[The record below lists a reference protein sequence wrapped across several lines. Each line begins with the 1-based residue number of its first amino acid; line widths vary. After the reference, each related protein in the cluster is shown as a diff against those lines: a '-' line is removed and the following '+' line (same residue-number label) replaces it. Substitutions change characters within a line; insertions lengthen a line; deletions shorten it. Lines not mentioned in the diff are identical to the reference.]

1 MIMMIRSILKISKK
15 IYQNSQNQFKTNL
28 EQINYI
34 TFSFFFIL
42 SFYTTFFL
50 IKKETFLDISVLTK
64 TFLLLVATILTPLI
78 LENFNIL
85 KKSSKRDLVFFLISL
100 FQIILI
106 QNIYYYLIII
116 FLGFYKIKLNIV
128 DRNNYLLF
136 SIFSIIL
143 GFFLAKFSSTGSVL
157 DWHYFEKFILNEYHH
172 GDPIRDSVLSN
183 FLATLN
189 YPTMGWDYDTV
200 RKYHFFS
207 HLLVGKAG
215 ILLDT
220 IPIYSYLFIIKLFF
234 VPLFVLVVFKFFQ
247 RFHVQNFLFPILMIS
262 ILFVLMISKNI
273 LSSQL
278 NYIFG
283 VPSYLISIILF
294 FSFFGIFKNPK
305 IFSKK
310 KNIIINCLIIFI
322 LCATKVSTGYI
333 WVALSNFFVLLNN
346 SIKIK
351 HKILY
356 VVLFSIFGIT
366 FFYIFDPMPLKNE
379 IYLDFFKS
387 FLDQYNGNIRFLFF
401 ELSLIIFFISLFI
414 TNIFFFRKNLEKKNE
429 NLVLILAS
437 FSAYLPSLILQ
448 KIPSLNYFN
457 ELSLWVGIIF
467 LANFLIG
474 YKKEISNSLI
484 VGLTFFLIIGVTYN
498 KANYYIFSNTIE
510 DIAKFSKKKN
520 LDPIKSKYL
529 IIKNEIRNL
538 KKDLPVYIDE
548 ESKLYKDLSI
558 NKNREF
564 GTYFLRFQALTGM
577 TQIFSV
583 KEMTNSSSNYI
594 YYSDCKNVY
603 YNLFFQF
610 LNNSPNLKNFC
621 TNINENFLQD
631 KGFENFI
638 LFNFKKNKILKNLN
652 TNQKNQ
658 FICNRIKLDKNTR
671 YYLVNDT
678 VENIQL
684 KKCVN

>member
-1 MIMMIRSILKISKK
+1 MIQSILKTSKK

-64 TFLLLVATILTPLI
+64 TLLLLVATILTPLI
-78 LENFNIL
+78 LENFNFL
-85 KKSSKRDLVFFLISL
+85 KKSSKRDIVFFLISL

-106 QNIYYYLIII
+106 QNVFYYLIII
-116 FLGFYKIKLNIV
+116 FLGFYKIKFNIV
-128 DRNNYLLF
+128 YRNNYLLF

-220 IPIYSYLFIIKLFF
+220 IPIYSYLFITKLFF
-234 VPLFVLVVFKFFQ
+234 VPLFVLIVFKFFQ

-262 ILFVLMISKNI
+262 ILFVLMIIKNI
-273 LSSQL
+273 FSSQS

-283 VPSYLISIILF
+283 IPSYLISIILF

-310 KNIIINCLIIFI
+310 KNIIINCLIIFF

-356 VVLFSIFGIT
+356 VALFSIFGIT
-366 FFYIFDPMPLKNE
+366 FFYIFDPMPSKNG
-379 IYLDFFKS
+379 IHLDFFKS

-401 ELSLIIFFISLFI
+401 ELSPIIFFISLFI
-414 TNIFFFRKNLEKKNE
+414 TNIFFLRKNLEKKNE

-437 FSAYLPSLILQ
+437 FSAYLPSLILK

-484 VGLTFFLIIGVTYN
+484 VGLAFFLIIGVTYN

-510 DIAKFSKKKN
+510 DITKFSNKKN
-520 LDPIKSKYL
+520 LDHIKSKYL
-529 IIKNEIRNL
+529 IIKNEIKNL

-548 ESKLYKDLSI
+548 ESKFYKDLSI
-558 NKNREF
+558 NKDRDF

-583 KEMTNSSSNYI
+583 KRMTNSSSNFI

-621 TNINENFLQD
+621 TNINESFLQD
-631 KGFENFI
+631 KGFENFV

-652 TNQKNQ
+652 KNKKNQ

-678 VENIQL
+678 FENIQL

>member
-1 MIMMIRSILKISKK
+1 MIQSILKTSKK
-15 IYQNSQNQFKTNL
+15 IYQNFQSQFKTNL

-64 TFLLLVATILTPLI
+64 TLLLLVATILTPLI
-78 LENFNIL
+78 LENFNFL

-106 QNIYYYLIII
+106 QNMYYYLIII
-116 FLGFYKIKLNIV
+116 FLGFYKIKFNIV
-128 DRNNYLLF
+128 DRNNHLLL

-220 IPIYSYLFIIKLFF
+220 IPIYSYLFITKLFF
-234 VPLFVLVVFKFFQ
+234 VPLFVLIVFKFFQ
-247 RFHVQNFLFPILMIS
+247 RFHVQNFLFPVLMIS
-262 ILFVLMISKNI
+262 ILFVLMITKNI
-273 LSSQL
+273 YSSQS

-283 VPSYLISIILF
+283 IPSYLISIILF

-310 KNIIINCLIIFI
+310 KNIIINCLIIFF

-356 VVLFSIFGIT
+356 VALFSIFGIT
-366 FFYIFDPMPLKNE
+366 FFYIFDPMSSKNG
-379 IYLDFFKS
+379 IHLDFFKS

-401 ELSLIIFFISLFI
+401 ELSPIIFFISLFI
-414 TNIFFFRKNLEKKNE
+414 TNIFFLRKNLEKKNE

-437 FSAYLPSLILQ
+437 FSAYLPSLILK

-467 LANFLIG
+467 LANFLIV

-484 VGLTFFLIIGVTYN
+484 VGLAFFLIIGVTYN

-510 DIAKFSKKKN
+510 DITKFSNKKN
-520 LDPIKSKYL
+520 LDHIKSKYL
-529 IIKNEIRNL
+529 IIKNEIKNL

-548 ESKLYKDLSI
+548 ESKFYKDLSI
-558 NKNREF
+558 NKDRDF

-583 KEMTNSSSNYI
+583 KGMTNSSSNFI

-621 TNINENFLQD
+621 TNINESFLQD
-631 KGFENFI
+631 KGFENFV

-652 TNQKNQ
+652 KNQKNQ

-678 VENIQL
+678 FENIQL

>member
-1 MIMMIRSILKISKK
+1 MMIQSILKTSKK
-15 IYQNSQNQFKTNL
+15 IYQNSQNKFKTNL

-64 TFLLLVATILTPLI
+64 TLLLLVATILTPLI
-78 LENFNIL
+78 LENFNFL

-106 QNIYYYLIII
+106 QNVYYYLIII
-116 FLGFYKIKLNIV
+116 FLGFYKIKFNIV
-128 DRNNYLLF
+128 DRNNCLLL

-143 GFFLAKFSSTGSVL
+143 GFFLAKFSSTGSIL

-220 IPIYSYLFIIKLFF
+220 IPIYSYLFITKLFF
-234 VPLFVLVVFKFFQ
+234 VPLFVLIVFKFFQ

-262 ILFVLMISKNI
+262 ILFVLMITKNI
-273 LSSQL
+273 HSSQS

-283 VPSYLISIILF
+283 IPSYLISIILF
-294 FSFFGIFKNPK
+294 FSFFDIFKNPK

-310 KNIIINCLIIFI
+310 KNIIINCLIIFF

-356 VVLFSIFGIT
+356 LVLFSIFGIT
-366 FFYIFDPMPLKNE
+366 FFYIFDPMPSKNG
-379 IYLDFFKS
+379 IHLDFFKS

-401 ELSLIIFFISLFI
+401 ELSPIIFFISLFI
-414 TNIFFFRKNLEKKNE
+414 TNIFFLKKNLEKKNE

-437 FSAYLPSLILQ
+437 FSAYLPSLILK

-474 YKKEISNSLI
+474 YKKEISNFLI
-484 VGLTFFLIIGVTYN
+484 VGLAFFLIIGFSYN
-498 KANYYIFSNTIE
+498 QANYRIFSNTIE
-510 DIAKFSKKKN
+510 DIAKFSNKKN

-548 ESKLYKDLSI
+548 ESKFYKDLSI
-558 NKNREF
+558 NKDREF

-583 KEMTNSSSNYI
+583 KEMTNSSNNFI

-621 TNINENFLQD
+621 TNINESFLQD
-631 KGFENFI
+631 KGFENFV

-652 TNQKNQ
+652 KNQKNQ

-678 VENIQL
+678 FENIQL